1 MITKYK
7 GHDGEYHIIA
17 KMDDSHLLNA
27 ERYFAKKRLAMQS
40 NSKTTG
46 KDLLEISLL
55 INALW
60 QEIDKRE
67 LLKY

>member
-1 MITKYK
+1 MISRYK
-7 GHDGEYHIIA
+7 DRQGKVYTIA
-17 KMDDSHLLNA
+17 EMDDEHLLNA
-27 ERYFAKKRLAMQS
+27 HRYFSMKRLEMRS
-40 NSKTTG
+40 RKSITG
-46 KDLLEISLL
+46 KDLLNISLL